1 MRGYLLL
8 LFRLFRQAAGP
19 KLGLGLLV
27 AAITAL
33 AGAGLLGLSGWFI
46 TATGIAGLSA
56 GTALVFDVFRPGAGV
71 RALAILRTGARY
83 GERLI
88 THDATLSVIAGLRVR
103 LFRAMA
109 RPGLGRA
116 LALRP
121 GRLLFRITG
130 DLDAL
135 DTQYLRLMVPASVL
149 FLLALAGMAG
159 LALLTGWAGLLPG
172 LFLLVTGLSMLI
184 LGGRG
189 GMAAGGLRAA
199 ALEALRL
206 RLLDLISGR
215 VDWRLAGRQEQAQT
229 LALSAEARLARADDR
244 LNRLDS
250 RLALW
255 QGLAG
260 TALLSGGVMLCAEL
274 VERGLFGGPAVAL
287 FVLVLLGMMEPLGA
301 LRRGAVELGRGLR
314 AVRRVGDA
322 LSAPAPASRA
332 DGAAA
337 ADIMMTAVHFRHD
350 GAPAPLF
357 DGLHLSIP
365 AGQHVAIIGDS
376 GAGKSSLMALLT
388 GEALPQAGTLTV
400 PAWALLGQDAALFQD
415 SVRANLLLADP
426 TAGDTRLWAVLE
438 QAGLAR
444 VVREMPGG
452 LEAPLGEGGT
462 GLSSGQRRRL
472 ALARFLLQDKPLWL
486 LDEVTEGIDLSVAA
500 MILTKIKAS
509 AAGRTI
515 LLVTHLRREAAL
527 ADRIIRLSHG
537 RVVMDVA
544 RGDPAFDLALSTLRP
559 D

>member
-1 MRGYLLL
+1 MRAHLLL
-8 LFRLFRQAAGP
+8 LLRLFRQAAGR
-19 KLGLGLLV
+19 KLGLGLLI
-27 AAITAL
+27 AGITAL

-71 RALAILRTGARY
+71 RGLAILRTGARY
-83 GERLI
+83 GERLV

-103 LFRAMA
+103 LFRAMT

-116 LALRP
+116 LAQRP

-135 DTQYLRLMVPASVL
+135 DTLYLRLMVPVSVL
-149 FLLALAGMAG
+149 LVLALAGMAG

-172 LFLLVTGLSMLI
+172 LFLMLTGLAMLI

-189 GMAAGGLRAA
+189 GVAAGGLRAA

-206 RLLDLISGR
+206 RLLDLVAGR
-215 VDWRLAGRQEQAQT
+215 VDWRLAGRQEQAES

-244 LNRLDS
+244 LNRLES
-250 RLALW
+250 RLTLG

-260 TALLSGGVMLCAEL
+260 TALLSGGVLLCAAL

-314 AVRRVGDA
+314 AVRRVGNA
-322 LSAPAPASRA
+322 LSGPAGVAGA
-332 DGAAA
+332 DAAE
-337 ADIMMTAVHFRHD
+337 ADITLCDVRFRHD
-350 GAPAPLF
+350 NAPSPLF
-357 DGLHLSIP
+357 DGFNLSIP
-365 AGQHVAIIGDS
+365 AGQHVAVIGDS
-376 GAGKSSLMALLT
+376 GAGKSSLLALLT
-388 GEALPQAGTLTV
+388 GEAVPQAGTVRL

-426 TAGDTRLWAVLE
+426 AADDTRLWEVLD
-438 QAGLAR
+438 QAGLGR
-444 VVREMPGG
+444 VVREMPGD

-500 MILTKIKAS
+500 LILTKIKAS

-527 ADRIIRLSHG
+527 ADRIIRLSQG

-544 RGDPAFDLALSTLRP
+544 RGDPAFDQALSTLRP

>member
-1 MRGYLLL
+1 MSAQLLL
-8 LFRLFRQAAGP
+8 LFRLFRQAAGW
-19 KLGLGLLV
+19 KLWLGLGIAGL
-27 AAITAL
+27 TAL
-33 AGAGLLGLSGWFI
+33 AGAALLGLSGWFI
-46 TATGIAGLSA
+46 TATGIAGLSV
-56 GTALVFDVFRPGAGV
+56 GTALAFDVFRPGAGV

-83 GERLI
+83 GERLV
-88 THDATLSVIAGLRVR
+88 THDATLSVIAGLRAR
-103 LFRAMA
+103 LFRALA

-116 LALRP
+116 LAQRP

-135 DTQYLRLMVPASVL
+135 DTLYLRLLVPMGVL
-149 FLLALAGMAG
+149 ILLAAASMVALT
-159 LALLTGWAGLLPG
+159 LLTGLAGLLPG
-172 LFLLVTGLSMLI
+172 LFLLLTGLVMLI
-184 LGGRG
+184 LGGRS
-189 GMAAGGLRAA
+189 GMTAGGRRAS

-206 RLLDLISGR
+206 RVLDLVAGR
-215 VDWRLAGRQEQAQT
+215 VEWRMTERQEQIAG
-229 LALSAEARLARADDR
+229 LVLSAEERLAKADDR
-244 LNRLDS
+244 LNQLES
-250 RLALW
+250 RLTLW

-287 FVLVLLGMMEPLGA
+287 FVLILLGITEPLGA
-301 LRRGAVELGRGLR
+301 LRRGAVELGRSLR

-322 LSAPAPASRA
+322 LSMPADTVQPAAKTTDVVLSS
-332 DGAAA
+332 
-337 ADIMMTAVHFRHD
+337 VSFRHD
-350 GAPAPLF
+350 GAPSPLF
-357 DGLHLSIP
+357 DGLSLSIP
-365 AGQHVAIIGDS
+365 AGQHVAVIGES
-376 GAGKSSLMALLT
+376 GAGKSSLLALIT
-388 GEALPQAGTLTV
+388 SEATPQSGTVTV
-400 PAWALLGQDAALFQD
+400 PDWALLGQDAALFQD

-426 TAGDTRLWAVLE
+426 AADDIRLWDVLE

-452 LEAPLGEGGT
+452 LDAPLGEGGT

-472 ALARFLLQDKPLWL
+472 ALARFLLQDKALWL

-500 MILTKIKAS
+500 LILTKVKAS

-544 RGDPAFDLALSTLRP
+544 RGDPAFEDALSTLRP

>member
-1 MRGYLLL
+1 MRAHLLL
-8 LFRLFRQAAGP
+8 LLRLFRQAAGR
-19 KLGLGLLV
+19 KLGWGL
-27 AAITAL
+27 AIAGTTAL

-56 GTALVFDVFRPGAGV
+56 GAALVFDVFRPGAGV

-83 GERLI
+83 GERLV

-116 LALRP
+116 MTLRP
-121 GRLLFRITG
+121 GRLLFRISG

-135 DTQYLRLMVPASVL
+135 DTLYLRLLVPASVL
-149 FLLALAGMAG
+149 LVLALAGMVG

-172 LFLLVTGLSMLI
+172 LFLLLTGIGMLI

-206 RLLDLISGR
+206 RLLDLVAGR
-215 VDWRLAGRQEQAQT
+215 VDWRLAGRQAQAEG
-229 LALSAEARLARADDR
+229 LALSAEARLVRADDR

-260 TALLSGGVMLCAEL
+260 TALLSGGVMLCAAL

-301 LRRGAVELGRGLR
+301 LRRGAVELGRSLR

-322 LSAPAPASRA
+322 LSTPTGEMRP
-332 DGAAA
+332 DGKTTDLVLS
-337 ADIMMTAVHFRHD
+337 DIRFGHEGTLT
-350 GAPAPLF
+350 PLF
-357 DGLHLSIP
+357 DGFNLSIP

-376 GAGKSSLMALLT
+376 GAGKSSLLAMLT
-388 GEALPQAGTLTV
+388 GEAAPQAGTICL
-400 PAWALLGQDAALFQD
+400 PGWALLGQEAALFQD

-426 TAGDTRLWAVLE
+426 TATDIRLWEVLD

-444 VVREMPGG
+444 VVRDMPGG
-452 LEAPLGEGGT
+452 LDAPLGEGGT

-509 AAGRTI
+509 AARRTI

-527 ADRIIRLSHG
+527 ADRIIRLSRG

-544 RGDPAFDLALSTLRP
+544 RGDPAFDQALSTLRP

>member
-1 MRGYLLL
+1 MRAHLLL
-8 LFRLFRQAAGP
+8 LLRLFRQAAGR
-19 KLGLGLLV
+19 KLGLGLLI
-27 AAITAL
+27 AGITAL

-71 RALAILRTGARY
+71 RGLAILRTGARY
-83 GERLI
+83 GERLV

-116 LALRP
+116 LAQRP

-135 DTQYLRLMVPASVL
+135 DTLYLRLMVPVSVL
-149 FLLALAGMAG
+149 LVLALAGMAG

-172 LFLLVTGLSMLI
+172 LFLMLTGLAMLI

-189 GMAAGGLRAA
+189 GVAAGGLRAA

-206 RLLDLISGR
+206 RLLDLVAGR
-215 VDWRLAGRQEQAQT
+215 VDWRLAGRQEQAES

-244 LNRLDS
+244 LNRLES
-250 RLALW
+250 RLTLG

-260 TALLSGGVMLCAEL
+260 TALLSGGVLLCAAL

-314 AVRRVGDA
+314 AVRRVGNA
-322 LSAPAPASRA
+322 LSGPAGVAGA
-332 DGAAA
+332 DAAVT
-337 ADIMMTAVHFRHD
+337 DITLCDVRFRHD
-350 GAPAPLF
+350 NAPSPLF
-357 DGLHLSIP
+357 DGFNLSIP
-365 AGQHVAIIGDS
+365 AGQHVAVIGDS
-376 GAGKSSLMALLT
+376 GAGKSSLLALLT
-388 GEALPQAGTLTV
+388 GEAVPQAGTVRL

-426 TAGDTRLWAVLE
+426 AADDTRLWEVLD
-438 QAGLAR
+438 QAGLGR

-500 MILTKIKAS
+500 LILTKIKAS

-527 ADRIIRLSHG
+527 ADRIIRLSQG

-544 RGDPAFDLALSTLRP
+544 RGDPAFDQALSTLRP

>member
-1 MRGYLLL
+1 MRAHLLL
-8 LFRLFRQAAGP
+8 LLRLFRQAAGR
-19 KLGLGLLV
+19 KLGLGLLI
-27 AAITAL
+27 AGITAL

-71 RALAILRTGARY
+71 RGLAILRTGARY
-83 GERLI
+83 GERLV

-116 LALRP
+116 LAQRP

-135 DTQYLRLMVPASVL
+135 DTLYLRLMVPVSVL
-149 FLLALAGMAG
+149 LVLALAGMAG

-172 LFLLVTGLSMLI
+172 LFLMLTGLAMLI

-189 GMAAGGLRAA
+189 GVAAGGLRAA

-206 RLLDLISGR
+206 RLLDLVAGR
-215 VDWRLAGRQEQAQT
+215 VDWRLAGRQEQAES

-244 LNRLDS
+244 LNRLES
-250 RLALW
+250 RLTLG

-260 TALLSGGVMLCAEL
+260 TALLSGGVLLCAAL

-314 AVRRVGDA
+314 AVRRVGNA
-322 LSAPAPASRA
+322 LSGPAGVAGA
-332 DGAAA
+332 DAAE
-337 ADIMMTAVHFRHD
+337 ADITLCDVRFRHD
-350 GAPAPLF
+350 NAPSPLF
-357 DGLHLSIP
+357 DGFNLSIP
-365 AGQHVAIIGDS
+365 AGQHVAVIGDS
-376 GAGKSSLMALLT
+376 GAGKSSLLALLT
-388 GEALPQAGTLTV
+388 GEAVPQAGTVRL

-426 TAGDTRLWAVLE
+426 AADDTRLWEVLD
-438 QAGLAR
+438 QAGLGR
-444 VVREMPGG
+444 VVREMPGD

-500 MILTKIKAS
+500 LILTKIKAS

-527 ADRIIRLSHG
+527 ADRIIRLEKG

-544 RGDPAFDLALSTLRP
+544 RGDPAFDQALSTLRP

>member
-1 MRGYLLL
+1 MKAQLLL
-8 LFRLFRQAAGP
+8 LFRLFRQAAGW
-19 KLGLGLLV
+19 KLWLGLGV
-27 AAITAL
+27 AGLTVL
-33 AGAGLLGLSGWFI
+33 AGAALLGLSGWFI
-46 TATGIAGLSA
+46 TATGIAGLSV
-56 GTALVFDVFRPGAGV
+56 GTALAFDVFRPGAGV

-83 GERLI
+83 GERLV

-103 LFRAMA
+103 LFRALA
-109 RPGLGRA
+109 RPGLSRA
-116 LALRP
+116 LAQRP

-135 DTQYLRLMVPASVL
+135 DTLYLRLLVPMGVL
-149 FLLALAGMAG
+149 ILLAAASMVALT
-159 LALLTGWAGLLPG
+159 LLTGLAGLLPG
-172 LFLLVTGLSMLI
+172 LFLLLTGLVMLI
-184 LGGRG
+184 LGGRS
-189 GMAAGGLRAA
+189 GMTAGGRRAS

-206 RLLDLISGR
+206 RVLDLVAGR
-215 VDWRLAGRQEQAQT
+215 VDWRLTGRQEQIASLT
-229 LALSAEARLARADDR
+229 LSAEERLAQADDR
-244 LNRLDS
+244 LNRLES
-250 RLALW
+250 WLTLW

-287 FVLVLLGMMEPLGA
+287 FVLILLGMTEPLGA
-301 LRRGAVELGRGLR
+301 LRRGAVELGRSLR

-322 LSAPAPASRA
+322 LSMPADTMQPAAKTTDVVLSS
-332 DGAAA
+332 
-337 ADIMMTAVHFRHD
+337 VSFRHD

-357 DGLHLSIP
+357 NGLSLSIP
-365 AGQHVAIIGDS
+365 TGQHVVVIGES
-376 GAGKSSLMALLT
+376 GAGKSSLLALIT
-388 GEALPQAGTLTV
+388 GEATPQAGTVTV
-400 PAWALLGQDAALFQD
+400 PDWALLGQDAALFQD

-426 TAGDTRLWAVLE
+426 AADDIRLWDALE

-452 LEAPLGEGGT
+452 LDAPLGEGGT

-472 ALARFLLQDKPLWL
+472 ALARFLLQDRALWL

-509 AAGRTI
+509 ASGRTI

-544 RGDPAFDLALSTLRP
+544 RGDPAFEGALSTLRP

>member
-1 MRGYLLL
+1 MKAHLWL
-8 LFRLFRQAAGP
+8 LFGLFRQAAGW
-19 KLGLGLLV
+19 KLGLGLAV
-27 AAITAL
+27 AGITVL
-33 AGAGLLGLSGWFI
+33 AGTALLGLSGWFI

-71 RALAILRTGARY
+71 RMLAILRTGARY

-103 LFRAMA
+103 LFRAVA

-116 LALRP
+116 LAQRP

-130 DLDAL
+130 DLDTL
-135 DTQYLRLMVPASVL
+135 DVLYLRLAVPAGAL
-149 FLLALAGMAG
+149 ALLSLAGMVG
-159 LALLTGWAGLLPG
+159 LALLAGLAGLLPG
-172 LFLLVTGLSMLI
+172 LFLVLTGLVMLV
-184 LGGRG
+184 LGGYG
-189 GMAAGGLRAA
+189 GLAAGGRRAA

-206 RLLDLISGR
+206 RLLDLVAGR
-215 VDWRLAGRQEQAQT
+215 VEWQLAGRQDQAANM
-229 LALSAEARLARADDR
+229 ALSAEARLAQADDR
-244 LNRLDS
+244 LNRLES
-250 RLALW
+250 GLTLW

-260 TALLSGGVMLCAEL
+260 TALLSGGVILCAEL
-274 VERGLFGGPAVAL
+274 VERGVFGGPAVAL

-301 LRRGAVELGRGLR
+301 LRRGAVELGRSLR
-314 AVRRVGDA
+314 AVRRLGEA
-322 LSAPAPASRA
+322 LTAPAITPNPAGKVRDVELSSV
-332 DGAAA
+332 
-337 ADIMMTAVHFRHD
+337 TFRHD
-350 GAPAPLF
+350 GAPALLF
-357 DGLHLSIP
+357 DGLSLSIP
-365 AGQHVAIIGDS
+365 AGQHVAVIGDS
-376 GAGKSSLMALLT
+376 GAGKSSLLALIT
-388 GEALPQAGTLTV
+388 GEAAPQSGIVTV
-400 PAWALLGQDAALFQD
+400 PDWSLLGQDAALFQD
-415 SVRANLLLADP
+415 SVRANLMLADP
-426 TAGDTRLWAVLE
+426 AADDIRLWDVLE

-452 LEAPLGEGGT
+452 LDAPLGEGGT

-472 ALARFLLQDKPLWL
+472 ALARFLLQDKALWL

-500 MILTKIKAS
+500 LILTKIKAS

-544 RGDPAFDLALSTLRP
+544 RGDPAFEEALSSLRP

>member
-1 MRGYLLL
+1 MRAHLLL
-8 LFRLFRQAAGP
+8 LLRLFRQAAGA
-19 KLGLGLLV
+19 KLGLGLLI
-27 AAITAL
+27 AGITAL

-71 RALAILRTGARY
+71 RMLAILRTGARY
-83 GERLI
+83 GERLV

-103 LFRAMA
+103 LFRALA

-116 LALRP
+116 LAQRP
-121 GRLLFRITG
+121 GRLLFRISG

-135 DTQYLRLMVPASVL
+135 DTLYLRLLVPASVL
-149 FLLALAGMAG
+149 VLLSLSGMAA
-159 LALLTGWAGLLPG
+159 LALLSGWAGLLPG
-172 LFLLVTGLSMLI
+172 LFLLLTGLAMLW

-206 RLLDLISGR
+206 RLLDLVAGR
-215 VDWRLAGRQEQAQT
+215 VEWGMAGRREQAES
-229 LALSAEARLARADDR
+229 LALSAEARLVRADDR

-287 FVLVLLGMMEPLGA
+287 FVLILLGMMEPLGA
-301 LRRGAVELGRGLR
+301 LRRGAVELGRSLR
-314 AVRRVGDA
+314 AVRRLGDA
-322 LSAPAPASRA
+322 LSAPAGGERA
-332 DGAAA
+332 EAHTGDIVLSDIRFRHEGAAA
-337 ADIMMTAVHFRHD
+337 
-350 GAPAPLF
+350 PLF
-357 DGLHLSIP
+357 EGFSLSIP
-365 AGQHVAIIGDS
+365 VGQHVAIIGDS
-376 GAGKSSLMALLT
+376 GAGKSSLLALLT
-388 GEALPQAGTLTV
+388 GEATPCAGSVALPG
-400 PAWALLGQDAALFQD
+400 WSLLGQDAALFQD

-426 TAGDTRLWAVLE
+426 SASDTRLWEVLD

-452 LEAPLGEGGT
+452 LDAALGEGGT

-500 MILTKIKAS
+500 LILTKIKAS
-509 AAGRTI
+509 AIGRTI

-527 ADRIIRLSHG
+527 ADRIIRLSRG

-544 RGDPAFDLALSTLRP
+544 RGDPAFDQALSTLRP

>member
-1 MRGYLLL
+1 MRAHLLL
-8 LFRLFRQAAGP
+8 LLRLFRQAAGR
-19 KLGLGLLV
+19 KLGLGLLI
-27 AAITAL
+27 AGITAL

-71 RALAILRTGARY
+71 RGLAILRTGARY
-83 GERLI
+83 GERLV

-116 LALRP
+116 LAQRP

-135 DTQYLRLMVPASVL
+135 DTLYLRLMVPVSVL
-149 FLLALAGMAG
+149 LVLALAGMAG

-172 LFLLVTGLSMLI
+172 LFLMLTGLAMLI

-189 GMAAGGLRAA
+189 GVAAGGLRAA

-206 RLLDLISGR
+206 RLLDLVAGR
-215 VDWRLAGRQEQAQT
+215 VDWRLAGRQEQAES

-244 LNRLDS
+244 LNRLES
-250 RLALW
+250 RLTLG

-260 TALLSGGVMLCAEL
+260 TALLSGGVLLCAAL

-314 AVRRVGDA
+314 AVRRVGNA
-322 LSAPAPASRA
+322 LSGPAGVAGA
-332 DGAAA
+332 DAAE
-337 ADIMMTAVHFRHD
+337 ADITLCDVRFRHD
-350 GAPAPLF
+350 NAPSPLF
-357 DGLHLSIP
+357 DGFNLSIP
-365 AGQHVAIIGDS
+365 AGQHVAVIGDS
-376 GAGKSSLMALLT
+376 GAGKSSLLALLT
-388 GEALPQAGTLTV
+388 GEAVPQAGTVRL

-426 TAGDTRLWAVLE
+426 AADDTRLWEVLD
-438 QAGLAR
+438 QAGLGR

-500 MILTKIKAS
+500 LILTKIKAS

-527 ADRIIRLSHG
+527 ADRIIRLSQG

-544 RGDPAFDLALSTLRP
+544 RGDPAFDQALSTLRP